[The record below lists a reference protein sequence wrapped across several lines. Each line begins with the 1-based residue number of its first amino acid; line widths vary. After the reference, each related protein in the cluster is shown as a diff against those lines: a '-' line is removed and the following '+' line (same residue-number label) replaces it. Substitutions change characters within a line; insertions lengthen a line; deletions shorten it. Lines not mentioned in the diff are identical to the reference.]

1 VLSGTITIYLN
12 GTQVKVIRAQ
22 EPTNPALE
30 FGMYAQDDTAVAN
43 APKIQITNY
52 SVTVGK

>member
-1 VLSGTITIYLN
+1 LN
-12 GTQVKVIRAQ
+12 GTQVKAIRAQ